1 MPNLQHIRLVP
12 DEGLGS
18 FFLNICSLLALKLL
32 LLKELCYN
40 IHAQDPSKLRKNH
53 LKKPTF
59 LIFFC

>member
-18 FFLNICSLLALKLL
+18 FFNICSLLALKLL

-40 IHAQDPSKLRKNH
+40 IHAQDPSKLKKKN
-53 LKKPTF
+53 
-59 LIFFC
+59 